1 MLLQLMQIEGQ
12 ILFVETLLAEVIEL
26 VFVCEVLPN
35 HLLDFGLYVGF
46 ALVLVPVRDLV
57 IMHWQ
62 RSNKG
67 IEGSERETMTAE
79 K

>member
-35 HLLDFGLYVGF
+35 HLLYLGLYEGF

-67 IEGSERETMTAE
+67 IEGSERETMGAE

>member
-35 HLLDFGLYVGF
+35 HLLDLGLYVGF

-67 IEGSERETMTAE
+67 IEGSERETMAAE